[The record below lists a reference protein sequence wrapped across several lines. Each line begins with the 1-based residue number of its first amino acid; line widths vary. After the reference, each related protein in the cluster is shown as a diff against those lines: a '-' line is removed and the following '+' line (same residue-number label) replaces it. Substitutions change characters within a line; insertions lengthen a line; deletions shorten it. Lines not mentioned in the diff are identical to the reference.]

1 MNCQQTCLSD
11 FLPLNNRLQIS
22 VGLFYEIISL
32 RFLVCSLTHAHSNSH
47 PTIDLCTTINTS
59 DPNILKVQ
67 YWKDTTLHETDPRSA
82 LCLPVSGFKRLASAL
97 CLLQVRCGFTP
108 GQLLLFV
115 LKCEADLSIFLSLI
129 SQPIVYS
136 KINSSN
142 VETFGHISVA
152 I

>member
-1 MNCQQTCLSD
+1 MNCQQTCLSNL
-11 FLPLNNRLQIS
+11 LPLNWLQII

-47 PTIDLCTTINTS
+47 PTKDLCTLNTS

-67 YWKDTTLHETDPRSA
+67 YRKDTTLHETDPRST

-129 SQPIVYS
+129 SPPIVYS

>member
-47 PTIDLCTTINTS
+47 PTKDLCTLNTS

-67 YWKDTTLHETDPRSA
+67 YRKDTTLHETDPRSA

-97 CLLQVRCGFTP
+97 SAAG
-108 GQLLLFV
+108 
-115 LKCEADLSIFLSLI
+115 SLW
-129 SQPIVYS
+129 VYS
-136 KINSSN
+136 RSALVVCFK
-142 VETFGHISVA
+142 V
-152 I
+152 

>member
-1 MNCQQTCLSD
+1 MNCQQTCLSNL
-11 FLPLNNRLQIS
+11 LPLNWLQII

-47 PTIDLCTTINTS
+47 PTKDLCTLNTS

-67 YWKDTTLHETDPRSA
+67 YRKDTTLHETDPRSA

-129 SQPIVYS
+129 SPPIVYS
-136 KINSSN
+136 KINSSH

>member
-1 MNCQQTCLSD
+1 MNCQQTCLSNL
-11 FLPLNNRLQIS
+11 LPLNWLQIS

-47 PTIDLCTTINTS
+47 PTKDLCTLNTS

-67 YWKDTTLHETDPRSA
+67 YRKDTTLHETDPRST

-129 SQPIVYS
+129 SPPIVYS
-136 KINSSN
+136 KINSSH

>member
-47 PTIDLCTTINTS
+47 PTKDLCTLNTS

-67 YWKDTTLHETDPRSA
+67 YRKDTTLHETDPRST

-129 SQPIVYS
+129 SPPIVYS
-136 KINSSN
+136 KINSSH

>member
-59 DPNILKVQ
+59 DPNILKVE
-67 YWKDTTLHETDPRSA
+67 YRKDTTLHETDPRSA

-129 SQPIVYS
+129 SPPIVYS
-136 KINSSN
+136 KINSSH

>member
-1 MNCQQTCLSD
+1 MNCQQTCLSNL
-11 FLPLNNRLQIS
+11 LPLNWLQII

-67 YWKDTTLHETDPRSA
+67 YRKDTTLHETDPRST

-129 SQPIVYS
+129 SPPIVYS

>member
-1 MNCQQTCLSD
+1 MNCQQTCLSNL
-11 FLPLNNRLQIS
+11 LPLNWLQIS

-67 YWKDTTLHETDPRSA
+67 YRKDTTLHETDPRSA

-97 CLLQVRCGFTP
+97 CLLQVRYGFTP

-129 SQPIVYS
+129 SPPIVYS
-136 KINSSN
+136 KINSSH